1 MQYIHV
7 TSKEEYNQLMD
18 IFEKKG
24 WKWSSW
30 SSPKGYN
37 WFIHG
42 KNTCISN
49 EDKFVFNQI
58 CDLIKSYNYISFQ
71 DYLKQESITSE
82 ANDTNLKFWDLV
94 DVRDSDGEG
103 WRKWCYYYVASV
115 EWVHIVVFSEEK
127 LDSIKDWSDE
137 INIYSYKQVR
147 KHEEE
152 KVTITI
158 TKSEYEKVKEFL
170 NK

>member
-7 TSKEEYNQLMD
+7 PTRQEYDQLMD

-24 WKWSSW
+24 WTWSSG
-30 SSPKGYN
+30 SNPKKFD
-37 WFIHG
+37 WFSHDRM
-42 KNTCISN
+42 TCISN
-49 EDKFVFNQI
+49 EDWFGFNNI
-58 CDLIKSYNYISFQ
+58 CYVKRFDECISFQ
-71 DYLKQESITSE
+71 DYLKQESILSITDD
-82 ANDTNLKFWDLV
+82 ANTIKFWDLV
-94 DVRDSDGEG
+94 DVRDSDDDV
-103 WRKWCYYYVASV
+103 WLRKYYYVASV
-115 EWVHIVVFSEEK
+115 EWVYMAVLNQVH
-127 LDSIKDWSDE
+127 LDAIKDWSRVSYV
-137 INIYSYKQVR
+137 YSYKQVR